1 MHLCGSNFSTN
12 QFDIQ
17 GNFKLEASLYD
28 LEWTT
33 GSSQERHKPS
43 SYFAFP
49 SQHLAQSIF
58 FYGVL
63 FSCQHGQSEF
73 AAAQQRAGAVHLL
86 NVTAT
91 FVTESASPARLHT

>member
-43 SYFAFP
+43 SYFQVNTWP
-49 SQHLAQSIF
+49 SQSSSMAFCSAVSTVNLSSLLPSKGRELYTSSMSRRRLSPNLHPQQDSI
-58 FYGVL
+58 
-63 FSCQHGQSEF
+63 H
-73 AAAQQRAGAVHLL
+73 
-86 NVTAT
+86 N
-91 FVTESASPARLHT
+91 